1 MTNLNEKISRRKFLQ
16 LTAGAAIGAAM
27 LNVPGMT
34 PFEYGHP
41 ECLRHGYR

>member
-34 PFEYGHP
+34 FAAGAKVKPRK
-41 ECLRHGYR
+41 LQ